1 MLKTLDVLIGATT
14 VLLLFSMAVT
24 VITQA
29 LTGLG
34 GRRGRHLR
42 SGLAGLLLQL
52 GISAE
57 DIAKHIADTL
67 LRHPLIADGK
77 GRLGTVIHREEFT
90 KLLFDLASGNGVQKL
105 NQAAQTALKTALQE
119 GGISDPDQA
128 LKNIR
133 AKALQLE
140 TANPELSNSL
150 RDSLAIL
157 HEAPSDFVARV
168 NSWFD
173 QTIDR
178 VSQRFTQYTHW
189 VTLGVS
195 IVVVLVVQL
204 DIIAVADRLW
214 IDDQFR
220 NTVVSKAAGE
230 FSNDADKVNPK
241 PYYDLLNQSG
251 LIALPLDGWDGWV
264 ERIEDWRKVP
274 GMVVATLLISLGAPF
289 WYNALK
295 DLLKLRSSLAQKDD
309 AQRAQRQATG
319 TNVSSG

>member
-1 MLKTLDVLIGATT
+1 MLKTLDVLIGATI

-29 LTGLG
+29 LTSVG

-42 SGLAGLLLQL
+42 SGLASLLQQL
-52 GISAE
+52 GIQSD

-77 GRLGTVIHREEFT
+77 GRLGTVVHREEFT
-90 KLLFDLASGNGVQKL
+90 KLLLDLAGGNGVKKL
-105 NQAAQTALKTALQE
+105 TNEAQTALKSAMQE

-133 AKALQLE
+133 AMALTLE
-140 TANPELSNSL
+140 TSNPELSNHL

-157 HEAPSDFVARV
+157 REAPSDFVARV

-195 IVVVLVVQL
+195 LVVVLIVQL

-220 NTVVSKAAGE
+220 SAVVSKAATD

-251 LIALPLDGWDGWV
+251 LITVPLDGFDGWLG
-264 ERIEDWRKVP
+264 RIKDWRKAP
-274 GMVVATLLISLGAPF
+274 GMVLAMLLISLGAPF
-289 WYNALK
+289 WYNTLK

-319 TNVSSG
+319 TNASSG